1 MLELEWDVIVVG
13 GGPAGLCSAERAAR
27 AGLRVLVLEK
37 NDAIGQPVRTS
48 GGSWIDSLRAL
59 DVPDRLF
66 HPLHRLR
73 FVGPQTEAVF
83 EYEEALACVLDV
95 RGLYQHL
102 AERAIHQGAALRV
115 KARVEEPLLDSGRI
129 VGLRARDA
137 VYGELQLRAKV
148 VVDASGHAGL
158 IAHKLGLHPGVK
170 SSGVGAEYDLYAPEF
185 DPREAVLLVGS
196 QVAPR
201 GYAWAFP
208 HGGNRV
214 RLGVG
219 VTRPHSDADPR
230 DFLDAAIKR
239 VRGLEDAS
247 PIEYHAGLYPVLE
260 PGSVPFAADGLVIVG
275 DAAGQGSNLVGEGI
289 RFAMRSGQMA
299 GEAVVGAI
307 NAGRLSKRGLGDYE
321 KNWKR
326 EFERPLRVAH
336 AFHKRITRYDDEAWE
351 ARMPILRALK
361 PRLVA
366 AFLKG
371 DFTARTAMELA
382 GSHLHLA
389 GTVAR
394 LILPN
399 LAARIGTPKTPSQTR
414 N

>member
-1 MLELEWDVIVVG
+1 MLDRDWDVIVVG
-13 GGPAGLCSAERAAR
+13 GGPAGLCSAERVAR

-48 GGSWIDSLRAL
+48 GGSWVDSLQAL
-59 DVPDRLF
+59 GVPDRLF

-73 FVGPQTEAVF
+73 FVGPQSEAVF
-83 EYEEALACVLDV
+83 EYDDPLACVLDV

-102 AERAIHQGAALRV
+102 AQRAIHEGAVLRV
-115 KARVEEPLLDSGRI
+115 KSRVEEPLLKAGRI
-129 VGLRARDA
+129 TGLRMRDA
-137 VYGELQLRAKV
+137 VYGELELHAKV
-148 VVDASGHAGL
+148 IVDASGHAGL
-158 IAHKLGLHPGVK
+158 IAHKLHLHPGVK

-185 DPREAVLLVGS
+185 DEREAVLLVGS

-208 HGGNRV
+208 HGDHRV

-219 VTRPHSDADPR
+219 VTRPHSEADPR
-230 DFLDAAIKR
+230 TFLDETIKR

-260 PGSVPFAADGLVIVG
+260 PCSVPFSADGLVIVG

-289 RFAMRSGQMA
+289 RFAMRSGQLA
-299 GEAVVGAI
+299 GDAVVGAI
-307 NAGRLSKRGLGDYE
+307 SANNLSKRGLSSYE

-336 AFHKRITRYDDEAWE
+336 AMHRRITRYDDAMWE

-361 PRLVA
+361 PKLVA

-371 DFTARTAMELA
+371 DFSARTAMELA
-382 GSHLHLA
+382 SSHIHLA

-399 LAARIGTPKTPSQTR
+399 LATKGSRTPS
-414 N
+414 

>member
-1 MLELEWDVIVVG
+1 MSDGTVVI
-13 GGPAGLCSAERAAR
+13 
-27 AGLRVLVLEK
+27 
-37 NDAIGQPVRTS
+37 
-48 GGSWIDSLRAL
+48 
-59 DVPDRLF
+59 
-66 HPLHRLR
+66 
-73 FVGPQTEAVF
+73 
-83 EYEEALACVLDV
+83 
-95 RGLYQHL
+95 
-102 AERAIHQGAALRV
+102 
-115 KARVEEPLLDSGRI
+115 
-129 VGLRARDA
+129 
-137 VYGELQLRAKV
+137 
-148 VVDASGHAGL
+148 VDASGHAGL

-185 DPREAVLLVGS
+185 DPSEAVLLVGS

-208 HGGNRV
+208 HGTNRV

-230 DFLDAAIKR
+230 EYLDEAIKR
-239 VRGLEDAS
+239 VRGLEGSS

-260 PGSVPFAADGLVIVG
+260 PGSIPFASDGLVIVG

-289 RFAMRSGQMA
+289 RFAMRSGQIA
-299 GEAVVGAI
+299 GETVVTALE
-307 NAGRLSKRGLGDYE
+307 NNDVSKRGLSSY
-321 KNWKR
+321 KKAWKR

-336 AFHKRITRYDDEAWE
+336 AFHKRITRYDDAMWE

-371 DFTARTAMELA
+371 DFTAHTAMELA
-382 GSHLHLA
+382 GSHMHLA

-399 LAARIGTPKTPSQTR
+399 LTGRLSSRTPSRTK